1 MNVWIQT
8 PFDNLPCEG
17 FRKQRYWLMAQAF
30 VAAGHAVTYF
40 TTDFNHGTKRCRAA
54 VSGMMDGIDVRLIPT
69 PRYSKNVSLGRIYSH
84 VVYARRL
91 ERAMAALPPPEVVIS
106 ASPTLGAAMSA
117 MRSAR
122 RTGAKFVLDVQ
133 DAWPETFYRLL
144 PRGFSWLGKILLFG
158 MHRTARRLYREADRV
173 TGVCERYRAIVGRQD
188 YQVSYLGI
196 EVQGACACPAERRRG
211 AIVYAGNLGEG
222 YDLETV
228 VDAVERD
235 SRLSLDVAGSGPR
248 EPELRRRAARLVG
261 EGRVRFHGYLSETA
275 LRSLLSDCSVGV
287 IPMRDDSWVGIPNK
301 LFDYLAAGLP
311 VVTTLHGECGA
322 LVEESRVGLTCD
334 FGNVDSML
342 AALQKVIDGDF
353 IGKVKLPSRLAA
365 TEIYPEYVRNV
376 EHLRSK

>member
-30 VAAGHAVTYF
+30 VAAGHSVTYF
-40 TTDFNHGTKRCRAA
+40 TTDFNHGTKRRRAA
-54 VSGMMDGIDVRLIPT
+54 VSGMMDCIDVRLVPT
-69 PRYSKNVSLGRIYSH
+69 PRYSKNVSLGRIFSH

-91 ERAMAALPPPEVVIS
+91 ERAMSALPPPDVVIS
-106 ASPTLGAAMSA
+106 ASPALGAAMSA
-117 MRSAR
+117 MRAAR
-122 RTGAKFVLDVQ
+122 RMGAKFVLDVM

-144 PRGFSWLGKILLFG
+144 PRGFSWMGRVLFAG
-158 MHRTARRLYREADRV
+158 MYCTAKRLYREADLV
-173 TGVCERYRAIVGRQD
+173 TGVCERYRAIVGRPD
-188 YQVSYLGI
+188 YSVSYHGI
-196 EVQGACACPAERRRG
+196 EVSDSDVDPTKRRLG

-228 VDAVERD
+228 IAAVERD
-235 SRLSLDVAGSGPR
+235 SRLSLDIAGSGPR
-248 EPELRRRAARLVG
+248 EPALRKRAAQLVDN
-261 EGRVRFHGYLSETA
+261 GRVRFHGYLSKTA
-275 LRSLLSDCSVGV
+275 LRSLLSACSVGV
-287 IPMRDDSWVGIPNK
+287 IPMRDDSWVGMPYK

-342 AALQKVIDGDF
+342 AALRKVIDGELP
-353 IGKVKLPSRLAA
+353 GKVVLPSRLAA
-365 TEIYPEYVRNV
+365 AEIYPEYVRNV